1 MPNINSNIQL
11 FIIAFLVA
19 LLLSVGIY
27 SRILLS
33 QNKTLTID
41 LNTTNSLLEVEKAKL
56 EVEKAKNVNLNASI
70 KNQNEKI
77 ENNQIDLDTKLKELE
92 EWKNKPAEIKYKE
105 IIKFKEI
112 KSNECTDIKN
122 IIDSIRTTS
131 F

>member
-41 LNTTNSLLEVEKAKL
+41 LNTTNSLLEVEKAK
-56 EVEKAKNVNLNASI
+56 NVNLNASI

-77 ENNQIDLDTKLKELE
+77 ENNQIDLDSKLKELE

-112 KSNECTDIKN
+112 KSNECIDIKN

>member
-33 QNKTLTID
+33 QNKTLTTD
-41 LNTTNSLLEVEKAKL
+41 LITKNSLLEVEKT
-56 EVEKAKNVNLNASI
+56 KNINLNASI

-122 IIDSIRTTS
+122 IINSIRTTS

>member
-11 FIIAFLVA
+11 FIIAFLVT

-33 QNKTLTID
+33 QNKILTTD
-41 LNTTNSLLEVEKAKL
+41 LITKNSLLEVEK
-56 EVEKAKNVNLNASI
+56 VKNINLNASI

-122 IIDSIRTTS
+122 IINSIRTTS

>member
-33 QNKTLTID
+33 QNKILTTD
-41 LNTTNSLLEVEKAKL
+41 LITKNSLLEVEKT
-56 EVEKAKNVNLNASI
+56 KNINLNASI

-122 IIDSIRTTS
+122 IINSIRTTS

>member
-33 QNKTLTID
+33 QNKILTTD
-41 LNTTNSLLEVEKAKL
+41 LITKNSLLEVEKAK
-56 EVEKAKNVNLNASI
+56 NINLNASI

-122 IIDSIRTTS
+122 IINSIRTTS

>member
-33 QNKTLTID
+33 QNKTLTTD
-41 LNTTNSLLEVEKAKL
+41 LITKNSLLEVEKT
-56 EVEKAKNVNLNASI
+56 KNINLNASI

>member
-33 QNKTLTID
+33 QNKILTTD
-41 LNTTNSLLEVEKAKL
+41 LITKNSLLEVEKT
-56 EVEKAKNVNLNASI
+56 KNINLNATI

-122 IIDSIRTTS
+122 IINSIRTTS

>member
-19 LLLSVGIY
+19 LLLLVGIY

-33 QNKTLTID
+33 QNKTLTTD
-41 LNTTNSLLEVEKAKL
+41 LITKNSLLEVEKT
-56 EVEKAKNVNLNASI
+56 KNINLNASI

-122 IIDSIRTTS
+122 IINSIRTTS

>member
-1 MPNINSNIQL
+1 MPNNNSNIQL

-41 LNTTNSLLEVEKAKL
+41 LSTKNSLLEVEKT
-56 EVEKAKNVNLNASI
+56 KNVNLNATI

-112 KSNECTDIKN
+112 KSNECIDIKN

>member
-33 QNKTLTID
+33 QNKTLTVD
-41 LNTTNSLLEVEKAKL
+41 LNTTNSLL

>member
-33 QNKTLTID
+33 QNKILTTD
-41 LNTTNSLLEVEKAKL
+41 LITKNSLLEVEKT
-56 EVEKAKNVNLNASI
+56 KNINLNASI

-112 KSNECTDIKN
+112 KSNECSDIKN
-122 IIDSIRTTS
+122 IIDIIRTTS

>member
-33 QNKTLTID
+33 QNKTLTTD
-41 LNTTNSLLEVEKAKL
+41 LITKNSLL

-122 IIDSIRTTS
+122 IINSIRTTS

>member
-33 QNKTLTID
+33 QNKILTTD
-41 LNTTNSLLEVEKAKL
+41 LITKNSLL

-122 IIDSIRTTS
+122 IINSIRTTS